1 MLYCNSLLQ
10 SMGRTNANDVLFITQ
25 RQHSKALCLEQD
37 WKEKYLWVK
46 Q

>member
-1 MLYCNSLLQ
+1 MLYCNLLLHC
-10 SMGRTNANDVLFITQ
+10 MANANDVLFIPQ
-25 RQHSKALCLEQD
+25 RENTKALCLEKD